1 MFGDGRTAI
10 KASLA
15 RYVAGQ
21 QIAVANA
28 NNPVTALGLTD
39 ERPWTDD
46 DGNGLPFDANGN
58 IQFNELGTVDRRRRR
73 SAGTCR
79 RRRTTRE
86 TLNGWFKRGY
96 NWEYSVALQHQL
108 VRPHVG

>member
-39 ERPWTDD
+39 ERPWTDA

-58 IQFNELGTVDRRRRR
+58 LQFNELRPSIATPTFGRNV
-73 SAGTCR
+73 S
-79 RRRTTRE
+79 TTRYDPSD
-86 TLNGWFKRGY
+86 R
-96 NWEYSVALQHQL
+96 
-108 VRPHVG
+108 